1 MIKISDE
8 DRHKATRTAYE
19 TAVKRLKQARRKY
32 YIDITTT
39 ELPSDINVGDQ
50 VRLLYDNN
58 KLITEECSEYQK
70 EIMKMS
76 DWYYI
81 LKIDYNF
88 DETGLETNRLTLSK
102 IYQLSGRQMND
113 DEL

>member
-1 MIKISDE
+1 
-8 DRHKATRTAYE
+8 
-19 TAVKRLKQARRKY
+19 
-32 YIDITTT
+32 
-39 ELPSDINVGDQ
+39 
-50 VRLLYDNN
+50 
-58 KLITEECSEYQK
+58 
-70 EIMKMS
+70 MKMS

>member
-1 MIKISDE
+1 MKQ
-8 DRHKATRTAYE
+8 RL
-19 TAVKRLKQARRKY
+19 KRLKQARRKY

-50 VRLLYDNN
+50 IRLLYDNN
-58 KLITEECSEYQK
+58 KLITEGCSDYQK

-102 IYQLSGRQMND
+102 NLSIERKA
-113 DEL
+113 DER